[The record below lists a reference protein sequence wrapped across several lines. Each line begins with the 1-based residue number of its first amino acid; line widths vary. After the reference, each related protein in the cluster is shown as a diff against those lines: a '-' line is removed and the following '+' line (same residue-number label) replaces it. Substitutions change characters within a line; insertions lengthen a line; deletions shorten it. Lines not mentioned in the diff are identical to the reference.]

1 MNFLEEILFYT
12 NSVESKE
19 YTSNDPNHIITFIL
33 LYVGYVYN
41 KMEIILEEQN
51 GLLNSKNTT
60 SKDETYAMLVLQDS
74 IIKML
79 PLNSLNDHETMFKLC
94 GSRGRSIL
102 VSLSRSDFILARLW
116 LNSMHR
122 NTTSSIRTYSV
133 HAEISRNQIDMT
145 LNQNVYSGK
154 PEDLEATPLLIK
166 KIRISITEV
175 NESIG
180 QKLWSRISESHAISG
195 PEFMATE
202 IFSDF
207 KTKIVD
213 FICRIVRLILSC
225 RDKFNS
231 NRFVIR
237 FTSQHML
244 KEAVIDRNR
253 FTIENFG
260 SLIPLKRNI
269 DTLPVYH

>member
-41 KMEIILEEQN
+41 KMETILEEQN
-51 GLLNSKNTT
+51 GLLNSKNITL
-60 SKDETYAMLVLQDS
+60 KDETYAMLVLQDS

-79 PLNSLNDHETMFKLC
+79 PLNSLNDHEIMLKLC

-102 VSLSRSDFILARLW
+102 VSLSRSDFILSRLW
-116 LNSMHR
+116 LNSTHR
-122 NTTSSIRTYSV
+122 NTTPSIRIYSV
-133 HAEISRNQIDMT
+133 HAEISKNQIDMT

-154 PEDLEATPLLIK
+154 SEDLEATPLLIK

-180 QKLWSRISESHAISG
+180 QRLWSRISKFYAISD

-225 RDKFNS
+225 RDEFNS
-231 NRFVIR
+231 NRFLIR

-244 KEAVIDRNR
+244 KKAVIDHNR

-260 SLIPLKRNI
+260 SLIPLKRNTN
-269 DTLPVYH
+269 TLPVYH